1 VTSGVVS
8 GFIPNTRGTND
19 VGWETTKTFD
29 AGLDSRFLNHTLSL
43 TLDVWTR
50 KTTDMLYRLSVP
62 EVLGLAQ
69 PPYVNIGD
77 MKNTGFDIQLGY
89 NNKAFNGKFTYAITL
104 TGSHYKNKIVKLS
117 NNPDEII
124 YWGARQVDYSA
135 TTVGH
140 AFPEFYGY
148 KVEGIFQNS
157 ADTTGYPHAFGNFY
171 NIPGHYKFA
180 DVNGD
185 SVISTA
191 DRTFIGSPHPK
202 FTGGLNIDL
211 GYGGFDLNLF
221 FYGSFGNK
229 MINYV
234 SRWIDYGQ
242 FNGGLSKDA
251 LYDSWTPTNTGARL
265 PMFDQSAISQYNS
278 SAFVED
284 GTFVRL
290 KNLRLG
296 YSLPQSILG
305 KIKVQN
311 IRLYVQVTNLFT
323 ITKYRGLDPE
333 YNSGGSNMWEGMNLG
348 IDQGSWPTPRE
359 ISFGIT
365 IGI

>member
-1 VTSGVVS
+1 
-8 GFIPNTRGTND
+8 
-19 VGWETTKTFD
+19 
-29 AGLDSRFLNHTLSL
+29 
-43 TLDVWTR
+43 
-50 KTTDMLYRLSVP
+50 
-62 EVLGLAQ
+62 VLGLAEA
-69 PPYVNIGD
+69 PYVNIGD

-89 NNKAFNGKFTYAITL
+89 NNTALDGKLTYGITL
-104 TGSHYKNKIVKLS
+104 TGSHYKNEIIKLS
-117 NNPDEII
+117 NNPNETII
-124 YWGARQVDYSA
+124 YGQRQVDYSA
-135 TTVGH
+135 ATIGH
-140 AFPEFYGY
+140 SFPEFYGY
-148 KVEGIFQNS
+148 KVEGIFQDW
-157 ADTTGYPHAFGNFY
+157 ADTTGYPHAFGTTY
-171 NIPGHYKFA
+171 NAPGHFKFV

-185 SVISTA
+185 TAITTA

-211 GYGGFDLNLF
+211 GFAGFDLNMF
-221 FYGSFGNK
+221 FYCSYGNK

-242 FNGGLSKDA
+242 FDGGLSKDA
-251 LYDSWTPTNTGARL
+251 LYNSWTPTNTGARL
-265 PMFDQSAISQYNS
+265 PMFDESAISQYNS
-278 SAFVED
+278 TAFVED
-284 GTFVRL
+284 ASFLRL

-296 YSLPQSILG
+296 YSLPQSVLS

-333 YNSGGSNMWEGMNLG
+333 YNSEGMSMG